1 MKIYTKTGDGGQTS
15 LYDGSRA
22 LKSSISFQVLG
33 EIDELSARIGLLC
46 SHLPETLI
54 LRKIQRTLQDFNS
67 HIATIDK
74 KNKKLPDLSEDLV
87 TELEKSIDEMEKTNT
102 KLTKFILPG
111 VTESDA
117 IAHLCRTQARKVE
130 RYLIELK
137 NQNVTD
143 IPTIIFPYMNRVSDF
158 FFVFARWICH
168 TSGKQDCFV

>member
-1 MKIYTKTGDGGQTS
+1 MKIYTKTVDGGQTS

-22 LKSSISFQVLG
+22 LKCSIAFQVLG
-33 EIDELSARIGLLC
+33 EIDEFSARIGLLC
-46 SHLPETLI
+46 AQLPDTFI

-74 KNKKLPDLSEDLV
+74 TNRKLPELSEDLV
-87 TELEKSIDEMEKTNT
+87 TELEKNIDEMEKTNT

-111 VTESDA
+111 VTAPDA
-117 IAHLCRTQARKVE
+117 LAHLCRTQARKVE

-143 IPTIIFPYMNRVSDF
+143 IPIIIFTYMNRISDF
-158 FFVFARWICH
+158 LFVFARWICQ
-168 TSGKQDCFV
+168 TSGKEDCFV